1 MAGLPLN
8 HVTARIAVLISVA
21 VFFVSRSGKLSNELL
36 CDLGLFYEVIG
47 AVGIDLQLTW
57 LPITPE
63 FLYSGISGVCVWM
76 ILFVLIVP
84 NTPGKTLL
92 AALATALVSPLML
105 LIGMARG
112 TADPSTA
119 TLVQLTVPN
128 YLCAIMAFIG
138 SLIIY
143 QLGSQVTEAQSMG
156 SYKLVDLLGRGGMGE
171 VWRAEHRML
180 VRPAAIKLIRLP
192 STGEDKEGLSKIMLR
207 RFEREA
213 QATAALESNHTVT
226 LYDFGISD
234 EGNFHYVMELLKGVD
249 LESMVRRFGPV
260 PPNRTVCLFKQA
272 CHSLGEAHQN
282 GLIHRDIKPA
292 NIYVSR
298 LGPDH
303 DFVKVLD
310 FGLVKS
316 GDTSGDGLTQ
326 LTLQGVTTGTPAYMA
341 PEMAVADQEMDFRV
355 DLYALGCVAYWLL
368 TGQLVFDAK
377 SHVEMLIH
385 HAQSEPVPPSQR
397 SEFEVPPALDELILC
412 CLEKNPANRPAT
424 AEELSRRLEACP
436 LGESWSQEH
445 ARNWWQ
451 LHLPE

>member
-1 MAGLPLN
+1 MAALLYASCYSLAYLAGWLAKDPSYFADVPQVVGLPLN
-8 HVTARIAVLISVA
+8 HVTAAIAVLISVA

-47 AVGIDLQLTW
+47 AVGIDFQLTW

-63 FLYSGISGVCVWM
+63 FLYSGLSGVCVWM

-92 AALATALVSPLML
+92 AALATASVTPLML

-143 QLGSQVTEAQSMG
+143 QLGSQVIEAQSMG

-180 VRPAAIKLIRLP
+180 VRPAAIKLIRP
-192 STGEDKEGLSKIMLR
+192 QSTGEDKEGLSKIMLR

-213 QATAALESNHTVT
+213 QATAALESTHTVT

-234 EGNFHYVMELLKGVD
+234 EGDFYYVMELLKGVD
-249 LESMVRRFGPV
+249 LESNVLVPFLPIEPSVCSSRRAILWVMHIRMVSF
-260 PPNRTVCLFKQA
+260 T
-272 CHSLGEAHQN
+272 E
-282 GLIHRDIKPA
+282 
-292 NIYVSR
+292 
-298 LGPDH
+298 
-303 DFVKVLD
+303 
-310 FGLVKS
+310 
-316 GDTSGDGLTQ
+316 TS
-326 LTLQGVTTGTPAYMA
+326 
-341 PEMAVADQEMDFRV
+341 
-355 DLYALGCVAYWLL
+355 
-368 TGQLVFDAK
+368 
-377 SHVEMLIH
+377 
-385 HAQSEPVPPSQR
+385 
-397 SEFEVPPALDELILC
+397 
-412 CLEKNPANRPAT
+412 NRPT
-424 AEELSRRLEACP
+424 FMSPGWVLTTTS
-436 LGESWSQEH
+436 
-445 ARNWWQ
+445 
-451 LHLPE
+451 